1 MAKKYKD
8 NIIPFPNKRKDYM
21 EEKLKESK
29 EVVEFMTNESVD
41 TAVYMLDI
49 MESELQYM
57 QDSLFHRMDFRN
69 PETPEARDM
78 HAIVNLINAMFHR
91 FVGLPHDLQ
100 RQLDTAFVRSKAMS
114 AAKDSEFEIEFTPD
128 FEFPPED
135 DNDNS
140 WL

>member
-1 MAKKYKD
+1 MNKKYKD
-8 NIIPFPNKRKDYM
+8 NVIPFPNKKIDDI
-21 EEKLKESK
+21 EKKLKESK

-41 TAVYMLDI
+41 TSVYVLDI
-49 MESELQYM
+49 IESELQYM

-91 FVGLPHDLQ
+91 FLGLPHDLQ
-100 RQLDTAFVRSKAMS
+100 RQLDTTFVKSKAMT
-114 AAKDSEFEIEFTPD
+114 KKEPEFDIEFVPD

-135 DNDNS
+135 DDDNS
-140 WL
+140 